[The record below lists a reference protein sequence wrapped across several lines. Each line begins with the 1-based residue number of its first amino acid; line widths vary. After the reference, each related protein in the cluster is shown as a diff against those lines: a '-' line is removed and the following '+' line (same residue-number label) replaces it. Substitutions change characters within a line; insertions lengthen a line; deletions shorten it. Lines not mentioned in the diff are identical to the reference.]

1 MTSFD
6 FQGLLTSK
14 IYIAPD
20 TVELK
25 IKLQQPEEIHFQA
38 GQFVNIQAGGKLFR
52 PYSIAS
58 APSLKNELDFAI
70 KLVKGGKASAVFEQI
85 QVGVPVNIKGPFG
98 KFVIGE
104 ETDRVEQRN
113 RFIFV
118 ASGTGLAPIL
128 SQLRSLFDQ
137 KNLLPKTLYF
147 GFYDSARYIYQELLE
162 GWMKDHPEFKVIPV
176 VSDQPADVPWE
187 GERGFVTT
195 LLDRDITDV
204 KGLDVYVCGN
214 PLMVQA
220 VKPVILAKGHDPKH
234 LHEERF

>member
-1 MTSFD
+1 MTPFD
-6 FQGLLTSK
+6 YQGVLTSK
-14 IYIAPD
+14 GFIAPD

-25 IKLQQPEEIHFQA
+25 IELQQPAEMNFVA
-38 GQFVNIQAGGKLFR
+38 GQFVNIQAGDKLFR

-58 APSLKNELDFAI
+58 SPSQKHLLEFAI
-70 KLVKGGKASAVFEQI
+70 KLVKGGKASTVFEQI

-98 KFVIGE
+98 KFVISDE
-104 ETDRVEQRN
+104 ADRPDPRVRYV
-113 RFIFV
+113 FV

-137 KNLLPKTLYF
+137 KDPLPKTLYF
-147 GFYDSARYIYQELLE
+147 GFYDSARYLYREMLE
-162 GWMKDHPEFKVIPV
+162 QWEKDHVEFKVIPV
-176 VSDQPADVPWE
+176 ASDQPVDVPWE

-195 LLDRDITDV
+195 LLERDITDV

-220 VKPVILAKGHDPKH
+220 VKPVILAKGLDPKH